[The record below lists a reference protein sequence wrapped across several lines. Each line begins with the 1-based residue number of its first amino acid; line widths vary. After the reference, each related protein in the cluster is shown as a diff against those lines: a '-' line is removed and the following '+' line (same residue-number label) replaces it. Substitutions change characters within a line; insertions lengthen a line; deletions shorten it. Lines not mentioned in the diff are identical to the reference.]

1 MGLGKGQI
9 ALLLAAAGL
18 LPSLH
23 ACSSE
28 PALPWC
34 GPGPREPAQAGGYQL
49 GPGDRLRVAVYRHE
63 RLSGESTLDATGTLV
78 MPLLGAIPADGL
90 TPRELELE
98 IEEQLQ
104 DDGYLRAP
112 HVGIEVMTH
121 RPFYILGEVSR
132 PGEYEHVSGMT
143 LVNAV
148 ALAGGYTYRADRTGV
163 TISRGHC
170 VREATAATKVLPGAV
185 IRVPAR
191 FF

>member
-121 RPFYILGEVSR
+121 RPFYIPRRGLAAWRVRTRLGDD
-132 PGEYEHVSGMT
+132 PGERRG
-143 LVNAV
+143 
-148 ALAGGYTYRADRTGV
+148 AG
-163 TISRGHC
+163 RGLH
-170 VREATAATKVLPGAV
+170 LPGGSDRRDDFAWPL
-185 IRVPAR
+185 RA
-191 FF
+191 

>member
-1 MGLGKGQI
+1 M
-9 ALLLAAAGL
+9 
-18 LPSLH
+18 H
-23 ACSSE
+23 APLSPPCHGVV
-28 PALPWC
+28 PVR
-34 GPGPREPAQAGGYQL
+34 GNRRRREGYQL

>member
-1 MGLGKGQI
+1 VGLGKGQI
-9 ALLLAAAGL
+9 ALLLAAARL
-18 LPSLH
+18 LPSLN
-23 ACSSE
+23 ACSFE

-34 GPGPREPAQAGGYQL
+34 GPRQREPAPAGGYQL

-78 MPLLGAIPADGL
+78 MPLLGPIPADGL

-112 HVGIEVMTH
+112 RVGIEAMTH

-143 LVNAV
+143 LLNAV
-148 ALAGGYTYRADRTGV
+148 ALAGGYTYGADRTGA

-170 VREATAATKVLPGAV
+170 VREATAATKVLPGEV